1 MTDREERGGRY
12 KGGWT
17 KYAPADG
24 KAPELPPSIFWELLR
39 AMFREEWRLHK
50 SFVGSIGSGFFPV
63 VIFFFSVVLAITSPV
78 FLKNIDMST
87 ILLGLHLA
95 ALLYG
100 LFVGALAKIGEQAM
114 TRRLGQVG
122 FLMELPKL
130 HPVSLKMVMAVFY
143 VKDAVYYILYSI
155 IPLVGGIG
163 VSAALGRVT
172 WLGVGILFVTMLLTF
187 LLGMSLSFLLSA
199 LSVRSGAAAGLAGL
213 GILALVATVWPL
225 GIFTPGQLLLPLGF
239 WEGLGWPY
247 LLVSALLAFLL
258 SVAAVLV
265 MKERPAAP
273 EERVRSTLLQ
283 TETKFTF
290 AGSLSVLVAK
300 EWLELKRSRMLGA
313 VFTGFL
319 GPLLGMYAIVWL
331 FQTGMSVP
339 LDFNIIFYGGLIGFF
354 GLMTY
359 SWLTNIEPN
368 EFLNVQPVTVDLVV
382 KAKLVLFFL
391 LTTPAALGYLIAIA
405 VLNGQLDLLPLAA
418 LVALSTMVYV
428 AAITGRMT
436 GIRTNTMLFDAK
448 VLGRFTAAIVPP
460 LIISTLASFWLRDE
474 PLISTLLLVI
484 MSINLLGASKFIFD
498 GIPKRWRTEPFG
510 I

>member
-1 MTDREERGGRY
+1 MTKKSGDAKPAAASGNDTGNERQ
-12 KGGWT
+12 
-17 KYAPADG
+17 DG
-24 KAPELPPSIFWELLR
+24 PFSRFNLLFG

-87 ILLGLHLA
+87 VLLGLHLA
-95 ALLYG
+95 ALMYG

-114 TRRLGQVG
+114 TRRLGQVS
-122 FLMELPKL
+122 FLMELPKF
-130 HPVSLKMVMAVFY
+130 HPVSLKLMMSVFY
-143 VKDAVYYILYSI
+143 VKDAVFYILYSI

-199 LSVRSGAAAGLAGL
+199 LALRSGAAAGAAGL
-213 GILALVATVWPL
+213 GILGLVATVYPL
-225 GIFTPGQLLLPLGF
+225 GMFTPGQLLFPLGF
-239 WEGLGWPY
+239 WEGLGPLY
-247 LLVSALLAFLL
+247 LLVAAALTLLL
-258 SVAAVLV
+258 SVAAVLA
-265 MKERPAAP
+265 MKERPTAP
-273 EERVRSTLLQ
+273 EERYNSVLLE
-283 TETKFTF
+283 TEGTFSF
-290 AGSLSVLVAK
+290 AGSLSALVAK
-300 EWLELKRSRMLGA
+300 EWLELRRSRMLGA

-319 GPLLGMYAIVWL
+319 GPLLGIYAIVWL
-331 FQTGMSVP
+331 FQTGLSVV
-339 LDFNIIFYGGLIGFF
+339 LDFNIVFYGGLIGFF

-368 EFLNVQPVTVDLVV
+368 EFMNVQPVTVDMVV
-382 KAKLVLFFL
+382 KAKLVLYFL

-405 VLNGQLDLLPLAA
+405 VLNGQLAMLPLAA
-418 LVALSTMVYV
+418 TVAMSTMVYV

-448 VLGRFTAAIVPP
+448 VLGNFTAAIVPP
-460 LIISTLASFWLRDE
+460 LLISTLASFWARDE
-474 PLISTLLLVI
+474 PLISTVILVV
-484 MSINLLGASKFIFD
+484 MSVNLLAASKFIFD
-498 GIPKRWRTEPFG
+498 GIPGRWRKEPFG